1 MNSDE
6 LRNVIPIGGLN
17 PRPVADRTLSI
28 TLTVEIEVGHDES
41 PEVIDLRISDA
52 VKAIEKALP
61 GFTVECEDWD
71 VS

>member
-17 PRPVADRTLSI
+17 PRPVSDRTLSI
-28 TLTVEIEVGHDES
+28 TLTVEIEVGHDEDAT
-41 PEVIDLRISDA
+41 VIDLRIEDA
-52 VKAIEKALP
+52 IKAVTKALP

-71 VS
+71 LS